1 MGISELITKAF
12 LGDEPSQ
19 YPGLIEIHGLIRG
32 DINNARKVV
41 ITPSGSLY
49 GRITAK
55 EVEIAGLVDGDIE
68 TENLIVHPSGRLYY
82 GYLNYNRISS
92 EGGSTVIDKATRGQ
106 VFQHS
111 THINGNNSFTDKVVE
126 LQKATELPRE
136 PRSPEKKSSG
146 PKTYTQEPHPDKQAV
161 QFFTSY

>member
-32 DINNARKVV
+32 DINKVV

-92 EGGSTVIDKATRGQ
+92 EDGSTVIDKTTRGQ

>member
-41 ITPSGSLY
+41 ITPSGSLH
-49 GRITAK
+49 RPPT
-55 EVEIAGLVDGDIE
+55 
-68 TENLIVHPSGRLYY
+68 SGRLYY

-92 EGGSTVIDKATRGQ
+92 EDGSTVIDKTTRGQ